1 MKSMS
6 FQEFNGIVSRSI
18 GLIRIRW
25 DSLLIY
31 TSMVFIP
38 VRFDPISFDPIRSIS
53 GWELHVGDHTRRKQE
68 SKFMYY
74 IATDTLRRARQR

>member
-1 MKSMS
+1 M
-6 FQEFNGIVSRSI
+6 VS
-18 GLIRIRW
+18 
-25 DSLLIY
+25 
-31 TSMVFIP
+31 VP

-53 GWELHVGDHTRRKQE
+53 GWELHVGDHTRRKKE